1 MEIYVD
7 VGAHIIFS
15 LLAALIAWKLYDP
28 NNKESLIIGLIFA
41 FFSGVLIDLD
51 HLIDYFLTYGLHFDY
66 NLFIH
71 PEMLQKTGKSYVFFH
86 AHEYVILLSL
96 AARLVKDKTK
106 KLVLTALTLG
116 MLFHLG
122 VDILLGVPFNLY
134 FLTFRILN
142 HFNLI
147 H

>member
-15 LLAALIAWKLYDP
+15 LLAGVIAWKLIDP
-28 NNKESLIIGLIFA
+28 SNKKSLITSLIFT
-41 FFSGVLIDLD
+41 FISGVLIDLD
-51 HLIDYFLTYGLHFDY
+51 HVIDYFLAYGLHFDY
-66 NLFIH
+66 DLFTRL
-71 PEMLQKTGKSYVFFH
+71 EMFQKTGKIYVFFH
-86 AHEYVILLSL
+86 AYEYVILLSL
-96 AARLVKDKTK
+96 AVCLVKDKTK
-106 KLVLTALTLG
+106 KLVLTALALG

-142 HFNLI
+142 HFNLM